1 MLIPRYWTKLEGTTT
16 GLEGKPYL
24 MQVWGC
30 SAESRDD
37 ATSDAHRRLE
47 AWTRRIHE
55 GAMGDA
61 GYGYRRSLVKEPI
74 VEEIAGAAGD
84 TVAFVSRNHY
94 GCLVLNTAAALF
106 IDVDV
111 PPDTLTRRVWSLLR
125 GSSSSPEAKSL
136 AAIRS
141 AFAAYPREG
150 FRVYRTAAGYRV
162 LGISRAYEPTDDAT
176 QVMMRAVGT
185 DRAFLALC
193 RAQKCF
199 RARLTPKPW
208 RIGVDRPAFTFPS
221 EDPGDAAAVA
231 KYVAAYEP
239 ACADWATCRFVEQIG
254 PSSVHADI
262 RPILQVH
269 DAATRAMSDRRLA

>member
-1 MLIPRYWTKLEGTTT
+1 MLIPRYWTRLEGATT
-16 GLEGKPYL
+16 GLKGKPYL

-30 SAESRDD
+30 SAESRED
-37 ATSDAHRRLE
+37 AAADAHRRLE

-61 GYGYRRSLVKEPI
+61 GYGYRRSLVREPI

-94 GCLVLNTAAALF
+94 GCLVLNTAKALF

-111 PPDTLTRRVWSLLR
+111 PPDTLTGRVWSMLR
-125 GSSSSPEAKSL
+125 GSSSSQEAKWL
-136 AAIRS
+136 EAIR
-141 AFAAYPREG
+141 AALAAYPGEG
-150 FRVYRTAAGYRV
+150 FRIYRTAAGYRV
-162 LGISRAYEPTDDAT
+162 LGISRGYEPTVDGT
-176 QVMMRAVGT
+176 QVLMRAVGT

-221 EDPGDAAAVA
+221 EDPADAAAVA
-231 KYVAAYEP
+231 EWVATYEP
-239 ACADWATCRFVEQIG
+239 ACAGWATCRFVEQIG
-254 PSSVHADI
+254 LSTVHADI
-262 RPILQVH
+262 RPILQAH
-269 DAATRAMSDRRLA
+269 DAATGATSDRKLA